1 MAGETGENSSA
12 SRSYRSKTNGSSAVQ
27 YARRVHEQKY
37 SFEDW
42 NITVLKSSILPS
54 NCYCKILDKDN
65 TKGLLLEL
73 GCELGDVKLP
83 ASASSGG
90 TGTSNDSDTSL
101 AAIKCHVCR

>member
-1 MAGETGENSSA
+1 MAGETGENSGA
-12 SRSYRSKTNGSSAVQ
+12 SRSSRSKSNGSSAVQ

-54 NCYCKILDKDN
+54 NCYCKVLDKDN

-73 GCELGDVKLP
+73 GCGLGDVKLP
-83 ASASSGG
+83 VSPSGG
-90 TGTSNDSDTSL
+90 TATSNDSNESL
-101 AAIKCHVCR
+101 PAIKCHVCR

>member
-1 MAGETGENSSA
+1 MAGETGENSRSA
-12 SRSYRSKTNGSSAVQ
+12 RSKSNGSSAVQ

-73 GCELGDVKLP
+73 GCELGGVKLP
-83 ASASSGG
+83 ASAPSA
-90 TGTSNDSDTSL
+90 TGTSNDSDASL
-101 AAIKCHVCR
+101 PAIKCHVCR